1 MKIGTITC
9 VRSNEVCARV
19 GCLGAFYNRSGS
31 FAVYDEDT
39 VLAAMMTCNGC
50 TRDNPKQPEE
60 DPGILEKIERL
71 QKEKIE
77 VMHAGACRLHGGKE
91 CPRLARIC
99 DMIEKAGIRVVRGT
113 HAE

>member
-9 VRSNEVCARV
+9 VRSNDVCARV
-19 GCLGAFYNRSGS
+19 GCLSAFQNRAGS
-31 FAVYDEDT
+31 FAGYDKDT

-50 TRDNPKQPEE
+50 ARDNPKQPEE
-60 DPGILEKIERL
+60 DPGIQEKIERL
-71 QKEKIE
+71 KSEQIE
-77 VMHAGACRLHGGKE
+77 VMHAGACRLHKGKE

-99 DMIEKAGIRVVRGT
+99 GMIEEAAIRVVRGT